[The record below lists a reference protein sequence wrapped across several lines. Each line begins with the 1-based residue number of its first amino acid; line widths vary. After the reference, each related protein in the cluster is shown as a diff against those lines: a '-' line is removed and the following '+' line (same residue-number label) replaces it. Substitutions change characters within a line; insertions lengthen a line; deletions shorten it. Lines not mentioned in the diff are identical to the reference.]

1 MNEFF
6 ILKKDKEYVLRR
18 IDEIIQK
25 YQIVNS
31 TTNVQRRAIM
41 RQCCRD
47 IDCMLD
53 ECYEPSLWGVAKCK
67 QKTNRCFCVDD
78 PLLVDA
84 SFYILGQMLFDLKA
98 RTCTAIP
105 LKDYPSC
112 RKLVG
117 LSPEDVISKT
127 KDLVKND
134 IVKAGVCFLL
144 LGLGIGDVISI
155 ADIKKLYQGFLD
167 ELQKE
172 LLEKNDGINPVEQD
186 LMDWFNAEIGYCDL
200 AMCKAG
206 LSIGEN
212 VAELI
217 AIAQKNI
224 EKFENN
230 CLMRNS
236 NTVLVKNE

>member
-6 ILKKDKEYVLRR
+6 ILKKDKEYVLSR

-25 YQIVNS
+25 YQTVNFVN
-31 TTNVQRRAIM
+31 NVQRRTIM
-41 RQCCRD
+41 RQCCHD

-67 QKTNRCFCVDD
+67 QKTSRCFRVDD

-84 SFYILGQMLFDLKA
+84 SSYILGQMLFDLKA
-98 RTCTAIP
+98 RTCAAIP

-112 RKLVG
+112 RILVG

-127 KDLVKND
+127 KDLVKSD

-144 LGLGIGDVISI
+144 LGLGIGDAISI

-172 LLEKNDGINPVEQD
+172 LREKNDGINPVEQD

-206 LSIGEN
+206 ISIGEN
-212 VAELI
+212 VAELVD
-217 AIAQKNI
+217 IAQKNV
-224 EKFENN
+224 ERYENRSYKWN
-230 CLMRNS
+230 NNDS
-236 NTVLVKNE
+236 IS